1 MVRIKGL
8 NLLIFLLVPA
18 CFFLNAG
25 ANEKQKPNIVII
37 LTDDLGYGDVSF
49 LNPQSKVKTP
59 QMDALAK
66 EGVWATDAHSP
77 STVCSPSRYS
87 MLTGRYSWRRKI
99 SRLNPWKESYID
111 QDRVTL
117 PKMLKS
123 KGYYSA
129 CVGKWHLGFDWPWK
143 GGVKPP
149 TSVIGSGTSKA
160 TCDLFDWSKPIQ
172 GGPLGAGFDYYFG
185 DDVPN
190 MPPYAFIENDRLTCD
205 PMDIAT

>member
-66 EGVWATDAHSP
+66 EGAWATDA
-77 STVCSPSRYS
+77 
-87 MLTGRYSWRRKI
+87 LF
-99 SRLNPWKESYID
+99 
-111 QDRVTL
+111 
-117 PKMLKS
+117 S
-123 KGYYSA
+123 K
-129 CVGKWHLGFDWPWK
+129 H
-143 GGVKPP
+143 GV
-149 TSVIGSGTSKA
+149 
-160 TCDLFDWSKPIQ
+160 
-172 GGPLGAGFDYYFG
+172 
-185 DDVPN
+185 
-190 MPPYAFIENDRLTCD
+190 
-205 PMDIAT
+205 